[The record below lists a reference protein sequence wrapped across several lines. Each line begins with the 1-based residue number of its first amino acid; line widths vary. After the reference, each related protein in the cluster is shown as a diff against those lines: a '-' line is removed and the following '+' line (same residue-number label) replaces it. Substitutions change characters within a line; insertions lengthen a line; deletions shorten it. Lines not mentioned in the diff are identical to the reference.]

1 MSLIVTPRQLTQHA
15 GLYQQLASLL
25 TAGIGILQALE
36 TIGRSPPTRS
46 LRPLIARAAAEI
58 QAGSSFTE
66 ALAGRGHWPPP
77 FDLALLQAGE
87 QSGRLPECCRLLA
100 EHYRQ
105 RAQLARQIL
114 AGLAYPLF
122 VLHFAVLIFPTSQI
136 VELLRTFDL
145 FAFVLQKLMLLVPA
159 YAVVFLLLL
168 AGQGQRGEPWRALVE
183 WMLHRVPVLGAARRS
198 LALARLAAALE
209 ALINAGVSILD
220 GWGLATAAS
229 GSPALGRAVAAWKP
243 RLDAGETPGELVG
256 QTAGFPELFANLY
269 HTGEV
274 SGRLDES
281 LRQLHAHYLEE
292 GGRKLQRFAEW
303 LPRLV
308 YLVVA
313 LAVAYQ
319 VVAFWTGYYSG
330 ILQQFDF

>member
-1 MSLIVTPRQLTQHA
+1 
-15 GLYQQLASLL
+15 
-25 TAGIGILQALE
+25 
-36 TIGRSPPTRS
+36 
-46 LRPLIARAAAEI
+46 
-58 QAGSSFTE
+58 
-66 ALAGRGHWPPP
+66 
-77 FDLALLQAGE
+77 
-87 QSGRLPECCRLLA
+87 
-100 EHYRQ
+100 
-105 RAQLARQIL
+105 L